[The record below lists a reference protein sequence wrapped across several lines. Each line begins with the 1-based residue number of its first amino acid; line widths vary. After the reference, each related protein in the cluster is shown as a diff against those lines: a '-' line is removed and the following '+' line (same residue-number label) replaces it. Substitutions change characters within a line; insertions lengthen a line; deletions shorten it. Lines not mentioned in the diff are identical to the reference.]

1 MTLKALF
8 VQGRGTGLRA
18 QNWQIWLPWLIG
30 FSTAC
35 YHSNLKALA
44 NWFLQW
50 GCYTD
55 KHSPPQ
61 QQLQLPRLHT
71 CAWLLPSELWLAR
84 KEQFPSILVPSCSP
98 GSLQLLGGRWARG
111 NLALPIPV
119 LLPALLRDGA
129 GASLKPLWA
138 CSKPWEGLLPKS
150 GQTSGSGRSPGTG
163 LAWAHGG
170 FVPSEPPGSPQH
182 ACCASSQQWAM
193 PASAGSGAKRKLL
206 LDKLFK

>member
-35 YHSNLKALA
+35 YHSNLKALG

-55 KHSPPQ
+55 KHSPPH

-71 CAWLLPSELWLAR
+71 CAWLLPSELWLALQR
-84 KEQFPSILVPSCSP
+84 AVPIHPRS
-98 GSLQLLGGRWARG
+98 QLFSRVAAAAGWALSQGKPRPPHPCAPPCTPEG
-111 NLALPIPV
+111 WGWGIP
-119 LLPALLRDGA
+119 
-129 GASLKPLWA
+129 
-138 CSKPWEGLLPKS
+138 
-150 GQTSGSGRSPGTG
+150 QTSVGLQQTLGRFAPKVRADFRLWKEPWNRLGMGTWG
-163 LAWAHGG
+163 FCAFWA
-170 FVPSEPPGSPQH
+170 S
-182 ACCASSQQWAM
+182 W
-193 PASAGSGAKRKLL
+193 
-206 LDKLFK
+206 